1 MGADTRLEIASLIS
15 CWGLRELMV
24 PRSCRTVWCPKL
36 PPISSINCQET
47 VLVPE
52 WPALLPLERGFR
64 FSWHWCR
71 LPQCHMAACPG
82 HAQPTV
88 VHVLKAVEDGVLPR
102 TMPCLGPRTPNSSI
116 VMDRREGLMCC
127 GRRADLWFSPMVG
140 ARDGP
145 GLP

>member
-52 WPALLPLERGFR
+52 WPALLLLERGFR
-64 FSWHWCR
+64 FSWHWCL
-71 LPQCHMAACPG
+71 LPQCHMAARPG

-88 VHVLKAVEDGVLPR
+88 VHVLKAVEDGVLSR

-116 VMDRREGLMCC
+116 VIDRREGLTCC
-127 GRRADLWFSPMVG
+127 GHFLSDQSRPLVQSHG
-140 ARDGP
+140 GS
-145 GLP
+145 